1 VLRLLI
7 VSDIHGSETTW
18 RKLLNAVKL
27 DIWQVDAVLVAGDLA
42 GKGLAPIVR
51 EDGRWRAEVRG
62 QTRYAATEEEV
73 ATLERRI
80 ADMGIYGVRMAAEEV
95 DNLAD
100 PGILAEQF
108 NLAIYQR
115 LEAWVRMAEE
125 RVAPKGIP
133 FFVTPGND
141 DPGVVDAA
149 LATSSYIQN
158 VERRVAYLPD
168 GREVIGLA
176 HANPTPWNTP
186 RELPDDELGTVAEG
200 LLKQLERPREAVL
213 MFHCPPYGISLDE
226 APKLDEHLRPIMT
239 ATGGLMSIPVG
250 SNGIREVISRFQPK
264 LGAHGHIHESGGHA
278 TLGKTMC
285 VNAGSEYTAGV
296 LRAYIVHL
304 EQDRVIPL
312 RAEA

>member
-27 DIWQVDAVLVAGDLA
+27 DIWQVDAILVAGDLA

-62 QTRYAATEEEV
+62 QTRYAHTQDELATM
-73 ATLERRI
+73 ERQI
-80 ADMGIYGVRMAAEEV
+80 ADMGIYGVQMVAAEV

-108 NLAIYQR
+108 NRAIYQR
-115 LEAWVRMAEE
+115 LESWVRMAEE
-125 RVAPKGIP
+125 RVAPKGVP
-133 FFVTPGND
+133 FFVIPGND
-141 DPGVVDAA
+141 DPGVVDDA

-158 VERRVAYLPD
+158 VDRRVAHLPD
-168 GREVIGLA
+168 GREIVGMA
-176 HANPTPWNTP
+176 HANPTPWHTP
-186 RELPDDELGTVAEG
+186 RELPDEDLGTVAEG
-200 LLKQLERPREAVL
+200 LLKQLEHPREAVV

-226 APKLDEHLRPIMT
+226 APKLDEQLRPVMT
-239 ATGGLMSIPVG
+239 ATGGLMPVPVG
-250 SNGIREVISRFQPK
+250 SMGIRDVIASFQPR

-278 TLGKTMC
+278 SLGRTLC

-304 EQDRVIPL
+304 DNDRVIPL